1 MSTSTPPRKCG
12 VGRLVVK
19 APEPSPET
27 LDETFLDLARRKLGL
42 PSHTPRED
50 VLRAL
55 AAHCSFV
62 T

>member
-1 MSTSTPPRKCG
+1 MTAVRDRKCSTT
-12 VGRLVVK
+12 RLVTK
-19 APEPSPET
+19 SPEPPPET

-42 PSHTPRED
+42 PSHTPRAE

-62 T
+62 S

>member
-1 MSTSTPPRKCG
+1 VSAVRDRKCSTT
-12 VGRLVVK
+12 RLVRK
-19 APEPSPET
+19 APEPPPET

-42 PSHTPRED
+42 AAHVPREE

-55 AAHCSFV
+55 AAHCSFI